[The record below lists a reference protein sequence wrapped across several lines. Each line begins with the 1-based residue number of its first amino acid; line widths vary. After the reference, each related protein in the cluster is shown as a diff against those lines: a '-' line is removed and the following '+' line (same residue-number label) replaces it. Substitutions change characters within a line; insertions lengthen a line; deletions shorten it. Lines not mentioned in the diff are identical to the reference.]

1 MHMTRRQFVSVTASA
16 TAAAALGAGVA
27 RPRAATWDL
36 VVQGGRVIDPSL
48 GIDAVRDVAIAGGR
62 IAAVEPGLDAG
73 EAQVVN
79 ASGRIVVPGL
89 IDVHTHYARE
99 AQGPRICLEDGVT
112 AWVDAGSA
120 GADAIAD
127 QVAVARAAPQQG
139 RVLVNIGRQ
148 GILPGGDTM
157 DLDLADV
164 GAAREAIAR
173 HRDTVVGVKAR
184 LSRNVAADDVEVL
197 RRTQA
202 AASAFDLPVM
212 IHMGQTVSPLSTL
225 FALLKPGDVVTHMY
239 APPPNAI
246 VGDDGRIRP
255 AVLEARR
262 RGVRFDVANGRTG
275 HIRWDTFDQIMQTG
289 FLPDTISTD
298 GNTTS
303 RSVPGVVDLPNV
315 MSKFLDAGMR
325 LSQVVACVTTNASRV
340 FPHLNDRGTLHVGAR
355 ADLALL
361 ELRHGLFDFVDN
373 YENLRTGGQRL
384 FPRGTVL
391 GGEWIPR
398 TG

>member
-1 MHMTRRQFVSVTASA
+1 MRMTRRQFVS
-16 TAAAALGAGVA
+16 AAAGSALGARAA
-27 RPRAATWDL
+27 RPGAAAYDL

-48 GIDAVRDVAIAGGR
+48 GIDAIRDVAIAGGR
-62 IAAVEPGLDAG
+62 IAAVEPVIDAG
-73 EAQVVN
+73 DARVVN

-99 AQGPRICLEDGVT
+99 VEGPRICLEDGVT

-139 RVLVNIGRQ
+139 RVLVNIGRR

-173 HRDTVVGVKAR
+173 HRGWVVGVKAR

-197 RRTQA
+197 SRTQA
-202 AASAFDLPVM
+202 AASAFDVPVM

-225 FALLKPGDVVTHMY
+225 FALLKPGDIVTHMY
-239 APPPNAI
+239 APPPNAV

-262 RGVRFDVANGRTG
+262 RGVLFDVANGRTG

-315 MSKFLDAGMR
+315 MSKFLDAGMS
-325 LSQVVACVTTNASRV
+325 LSQVVACVTVNASRA

-373 YENLRTGGQRL
+373 YENVRVGGQRL

-391 GGEWIPR
+391 GGEWLPR
-398 TG
+398 PG

>member
-1 MHMTRRQFVSVTASA
+1 MLMTRRQFVSVTANA

-27 RPRAATWDL
+27 RPRAASWDL

-173 HRDTVVGVKAR
+173 HRDYVVGVKAR

-225 FALLKPGDVVTHMY
+225 FALLKPGDIVTHMY

-246 VGDDGRIRP
+246 VGDDGRMRP

-262 RGVRFDVANGRTG
+262 RGVRFDVANGRRG

-315 MSKFLDAGMR
+315 MSKFLDAGMS
-325 LSQVVACVTTNASRV
+325 LSQVVACVTVNASRA

-391 GGEWIPR
+391 GGEWLPR
-398 TG
+398 S

>member
-1 MHMTRRQFVSVTASA
+1 MLMTRRQFVSVTANA
-16 TAAAALGAGVA
+16 TAAAALGAAVA
-27 RPRAATWDL
+27 HPRAASYDL
-36 VVQGGRVIDPSL
+36 VVRGGRVIDPSL
-48 GIDAVRDVAIAGGR
+48 GIDAIRDVAIAGGR
-62 IAAVEPGLDAG
+62 IAAVEPGIDAG
-73 EAQVVN
+73 DAQVVN
-79 ASGRIVVPGL
+79 AAGRIVVPGL

-99 AQGPRICLEDGVT
+99 ADGPRICLEDGVT

-139 RVLVNIGRQ
+139 RLLVNIGRQ

-164 GAAREAIAR
+164 GAARDAIAR
-173 HRDTVVGVKAR
+173 NRDYVVGVKAR

-262 RGVRFDVANGRTG
+262 RGVRFDVANGRRG

-315 MSKFLDAGMR
+315 MSKFLDAGMS

-373 YENLRTGGQRL
+373 YENVRTGGQRL

-391 GGEWIPR
+391 GGEWMPR
-398 TG
+398 A

>member
-1 MHMTRRQFVSVTASA
+1 MLMTRRQFVS
-16 TAAAALGAGVA
+16 AAAGAALGSRGA
-27 RPRAATWDL
+27 RPHAAAFDL
-36 VVQGGRVIDPSL
+36 VVRGGRVIDPSL
-48 GIDAVRDVAIAGGR
+48 GIEAVRDVAIAGGR
-62 IAAVEPGLDAG
+62 IAAVEPGVEAGDAK
-73 EAQVVN
+73 VVN

-120 GADAIAD
+120 GADDIAG

-157 DLDLADV
+157 DLDLADI

-173 HRDTVVGVKAR
+173 HRDYVVGVKAR

-225 FALLKPGDVVTHMY
+225 FALLKPGDIVTHMY

-262 RGVRFDVANGRTG
+262 RGIRFDVANGRRG

-315 MSKFLDAGMR
+315 MSKFLDAGMS
-325 LSQVVACVTTNASRV
+325 LSQVVACVTVNASRA
-340 FPHLNDRGTLHVGAR
+340 FPHLNDLGTLHVGAR
-355 ADLALL
+355 ADLTLL

-373 YENLRTGGQRL
+373 YENVRTGGQRL

-391 GGEWIPR
+391 GGEWLPR
-398 TG
+398 S

>member
-1 MHMTRRQFVSVTASA
+1 MLMTRRQFVSVTANA
-16 TAAAALGAGVA
+16 TAAAAFGAGA
-27 RPRAATWDL
+27 AHPRAAAWDL

-48 GIDAVRDVAIAGGR
+48 GIDAIRDVAIAGGR

-73 EAQVVN
+73 EAEVVN

-99 AQGPRICLEDGVT
+99 AQGPRTCLEDGVT

-139 RVLVNIGRQ
+139 RVLVNIGRR

-164 GAAREAIAR
+164 GAAREAIAL
-173 HRDTVVGVKAR
+173 HRDYVVGVKAR

-212 IHMGQTVSPLSTL
+212 IHMGQTVSSLSTL

-262 RGVRFDVANGRTG
+262 RGIRFDVANGRTG
-275 HIRWDTFDQIMQTG
+275 HIRWDTFDQVMQTG

-315 MSKFLDAGMR
+315 MSKFLDGGMS
-325 LSQVVACVTTNASRV
+325 LSQVVACVTSNASRV

-391 GGEWIPR
+391 GGEWMPR

>member
-1 MHMTRRQFVSVTASA
+1 MLMNRRQFVR
-16 TAAAALGAGVA
+16 AAAGA
-27 RPRAATWDL
+27 AAGAVGSRTTELFAQSYDL
-36 VVQGGRVIDPSL
+36 VVKGGRVLDPSL
-48 GIDAVRDVAIAGGR
+48 HVDAALDVAIAGGR
-62 IAAVEPGLDAG
+62 IRAVEANIPAGGAEVVDAR
-73 EAQVVN
+73 
-79 ASGRIVVPGL
+79 GRFVVPGL
-89 IDVHTHYARE
+89 IDVHTHYARDAE
-99 AQGPRICLEDGVT
+99 GPAICLEDGVT

-120 GADAIAD
+120 GADGID
-127 QVAVARAAPQQG
+127 PQVAIARAAPQQG
-139 RVLVNIGRQ
+139 RILVNIGRA

-164 GAAREAIAR
+164 GAAMSAIER
-173 HRDTVVGVKAR
+173 HRDIVVGVKAR
-184 LSRNVAADDVEVL
+184 LTEGVAADDVEVL
-197 RRTQA
+197 RRAQA

-225 FALLKPGDVVTHMY
+225 FALLKPGDIVTHMY

-246 VGDDGRIRP
+246 VGDDGRMRP

-262 RGVRFDVANGRTG
+262 RGVRFDVANGRRG

-315 MSKFLDAGMR
+315 MSKFLDAGMS
-325 LSQVVACVTTNASRV
+325 LSQVVACVTVNASRA

-391 GGEWIPR
+391 GGEWLPR
-398 TG
+398 S

>member
-1 MHMTRRQFVSVTASA
+1 MRMTRRQFVT
-16 TAAAALGAGVA
+16 TAAGAALGFSAA
-27 RPRAATWDL
+27 RPRAASYDL

-62 IAAVEPGLDAG
+62 IAAVEPGIDAG
-73 EAQVVN
+73 GAQVVN
-79 ASGRIVVPGL
+79 ASGRIVVLGL

-99 AQGPRICLEDGVT
+99 SQGPRICLEDGVT

-120 GADAIAD
+120 GADAIAE
-127 QVAVARAAPQQG
+127 QVTVARAAPQQG

-225 FALLKPGDVVTHMY
+225 FRLLKPGDVVTHMY

-246 VGDDGRIRP
+246 VDDDGRIRP

-262 RGVRFDVANGRTG
+262 RGVRFDVANGRRG

-289 FLPDTISTD
+289 FCPTPSPPTA
-298 GNTTS
+298 TP
-303 RSVPGVVDLPNV
+303 R
-315 MSKFLDAGMR
+315 AA
-325 LSQVVACVTTNASRV
+325 AC
-340 FPHLNDRGTLHVGAR
+340 RGWWTCP
-355 ADLALL
+355 
-361 ELRHGLFDFVDN
+361 
-373 YENLRTGGQRL
+373 T
-384 FPRGTVL
+384 
-391 GGEWIPR
+391 
-398 TG
+398 

>member
-1 MHMTRRQFVSVTASA
+1 MLITRRQFVSA

-27 RPRAATWDL
+27 RPHAASWDL

-120 GADAIAD
+120 GADAIDD

-139 RVLVNIGRQ
+139 RLLVNIGRQ

-173 HRDTVVGVKAR
+173 HRDYVVGVKAR

-202 AASAFDLPVM
+202 AASAFDLPAVERPGGFGSLNATGANFRR
-212 IHMGQTVSPLSTL
+212 IIDLADPDRSVASNAPGQSAQPGSPYYGNLAPNL
-225 FALLKPGDVVTHMY
+225 GNGEYFPLLYTRGAVEERAAHRLML
-239 APPPNAI
+239 
-246 VGDDGRIRP
+246 RP
-255 AVLEARR
+255 AE
-262 RGVRFDVANGRTG
+262 D
-275 HIRWDTFDQIMQTG
+275 
-289 FLPDTISTD
+289 
-298 GNTTS
+298 
-303 RSVPGVVDLPNV
+303 
-315 MSKFLDAGMR
+315 
-325 LSQVVACVTTNASRV
+325 
-340 FPHLNDRGTLHVGAR
+340 
-355 ADLALL
+355 
-361 ELRHGLFDFVDN
+361 
-373 YENLRTGGQRL
+373 
-384 FPRGTVL
+384 
-391 GGEWIPR
+391 
-398 TG
+398 

>member
-1 MHMTRRQFVSVTASA
+1 MLMTRRQFVS
-16 TAAAALGAGVA
+16 AAAGAAIASRAA
-27 RPRAATWDL
+27 RPRAASYDL
-36 VVQGGRVIDPSL
+36 VVQGGRVLDPSL
-48 GIDAVRDVAIAGGR
+48 GIDAIRDVAIAGGR
-62 IAAVEPGLDAG
+62 IAAVESGIDAG
-73 EAQVVN
+73 DAQVVD
-79 ASGRIVVPGL
+79 ARGRLVVPGL

-99 AQGPRICLEDGVT
+99 AEGPRICLEDGVT

-120 GADAIAD
+120 GADAIVG

-139 RVLVNIGRQ
+139 RVLVNIGRA

-164 GAAREAIAR
+164 GAARDAIAR
-173 HRDTVVGVKAR
+173 HRDFVVGVKAR
-184 LSRNVAADDVEVL
+184 LSRNVAADDAEVL

-255 AVLEARR
+255 EVLEARR

-275 HIRWDTFDQIMQTG
+275 HLRWDTFDQIARTG

-298 GNTTS
+298 GNITS

-315 MSKFLDAGMR
+315 MSKFLDAGMT
-325 LSQVVACVTTNASRV
+325 LAQVVACVTVNASRV
-340 FPHLNDRGTLHVGAR
+340 FRHLNDRGTLHVGAR

-361 ELRHGLFDFVDN
+361 ELRVGRFDFVDN
-373 YENLRTGGQRL
+373 YGNVRTGGQRL

-391 GGEWIPR
+391 GGEWLPR
-398 TG
+398 T